1 MSPAQESATQP
12 GSKSHAP
19 LHAPSQVTSQVP
31 PHAQARRGF
40 DGDVLLIA
48 VCIGVP
54 LIGLVIFFLYP
65 MAIVF
70 LRSITEADGGYGL
83 KNYVDVLGSKGFWRA
98 TRHSMVMG
106 GATTLICVI
115 LGFIIAHALHRC
127 AFWGKW
133 LIRATIVLPLLAPSL
148 VQGLGLIFLLGRN
161 GIVSRMIGIEIDIYG
176 FWGLLI
182 ANTLYA
188 LPQVVMIIGA
198 ALVLSDARTYEAAEV
213 LGARPTR
220 QFRDITLP
228 AARFGILNAAFVT
241 FTITITDFGNAAVIG
256 GDYSVL
262 ATEIYSQVVGQRN
275 FNLGA
280 VVGVM
285 LLLPTVAAY
294 YIERQAMK
302 RQRGQ
307 EASNT
312 VPFVPAFTPARDLP
326 MAALSFVI
334 VAMIAAVIA
343 IVVYASFVKLW
354 PYRFDLTLKHYN
366 ITLAGGY
373 SSLWD
378 TIAISVMAAIWG
390 TAGVFFL
397 GLGLRHAPALIA
409 KPIQVLAVMPAAV
422 PGMVLGLA
430 YILTFNST
438 ATPLYL
444 LYGTAAL
451 IAAVNFYH
459 YHTQSFLTVM
469 TGFRQFPRT
478 LEEAAGSLGA
488 GVGRTARDVVAPF
501 LAPMLISVFFF
512 LFMRSMVTLSAVVF
526 LTTPKLT
533 VAAVTIM
540 RLDDAGLTSQAAAF
554 STCIMLVVG
563 AALLAMKL
571 VLWYMGRAKGNRK
584 TV

>member
-1 MSPAQESATQP
+1 MSLGQDA
-12 GSKSHAP
+12 
-19 LHAPSQVTSQVP
+19 APS
-31 PHAQARRGF
+31 AQSRRGI
-40 DGDVLLIA
+40 DADRLLVA
-48 VCIGVP
+48 VSIGLP
-54 LIGLVIFFLYP
+54 LIGLILFFLYP
-65 MAIVF
+65 MVIVF

-83 KNYVDVLGSKGFWRA
+83 KNYSDVLGSKGFWRA
-98 TRHSMVMG
+98 TRHSMIMG
-106 GATTLICVI
+106 GATTFISVVI
-115 LGFIIAHALHRC
+115 GFLIAHALHRC

-133 LIRATIVLPLLAPSL
+133 LIRAAIALPLLAPSL

-161 GIVSRMIGIEIDIYG
+161 GVVNRLFGAELDIYG

-188 LPQVVMIIGA
+188 LPQAVMIIGA
-198 ALVLSDARTYEAAEV
+198 SLVLSDARTYEAAEV
-213 LGARPTR
+213 LGAKPLR

-228 AARFGILNAAFVT
+228 AAKFGILNAAFVT
-241 FTITITDFGNAAVIG
+241 FIITITDFGNAAVIG

-262 ATEIYSQVVGQRN
+262 ATEIYSQVIGQRN

-280 VVGVM
+280 VVGIM
-285 LLLPTVAAY
+285 LLLPTVVAY

-307 EASNT
+307 DGGTS
-312 VPFVPAFTPARDLP
+312 VPFVPQFTAARDLP
-326 MAALSFVI
+326 MAAASFTI
-334 VAMIAAVIA
+334 AAMITAVIA
-343 IVVYASFVKLW
+343 IVVYASFVRLW
-354 PYRFDLTLKHYN
+354 PYRFDLTWKHYD

-373 SSLWD
+373 SSLWG
-378 TIAISVMAAIWG
+378 TIGISIMAAVWG
-390 TAGVFFL
+390 TLGVFLL

-444 LYGTAAL
+444 LYGSAAL

-488 GVGRTARDVVAPF
+488 GIGRTARDVVAPF
-501 LAPMLISVFFF
+501 LAPMLIAVFFF
-512 LFMRSMVTLSAVVF
+512 LFMRSMVTLSAVIF

-563 AALLAMKL
+563 GALLAMKL
-571 VLWYMGRAKGNRK
+571 VLGLMERSKGAKEA
-584 TV
+584 V